1 MMDRF
6 IGTVGFAV
14 AWSMV
19 AFAGV
24 TMGWVLL
31 GAALIGILG
40 TIGVEPPRRR
50 PVVVAD
56 LTYV

>member
-1 MMDRF
+1 MKRRL
-6 IGTVGFAV
+6 IGTLGLPV

-19 AFAGV
+19 ALAGV

-50 PVVVAD
+50 RMVVVE
-56 LTYV
+56 LSHV